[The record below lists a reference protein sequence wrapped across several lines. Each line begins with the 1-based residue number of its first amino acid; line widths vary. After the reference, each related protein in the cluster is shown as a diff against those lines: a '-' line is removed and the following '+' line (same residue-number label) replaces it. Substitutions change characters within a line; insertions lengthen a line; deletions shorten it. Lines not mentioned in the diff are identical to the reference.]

1 MTTSQATPIYRPLY
15 EQIYDLLL
23 ECLKRGEWKPG
34 AMIPSEIELADR
46 YQVSQGTVRKAI
58 DAMVHEN
65 ILRRQQGRGTF
76 VVSHEDMRS
85 KLRFLRLT
93 AASGQK
99 EILDH
104 RLISCTRQKVDAE
117 LSVLTGLA
125 RGTRIIAIQRVLL
138 FANEPVILDDIILE
152 AKHFRGLSAS
162 QIEAHNGSLYS
173 LYAAEYGI
181 SMVRAD
187 EQISAVAA
195 TEAQSQCLGIAPGY
209 PLLKLVRTAFT
220 YGDEPR
226 EWRLGY
232 CVTANH
238 HYANQLD

>member
-1 MTTSQATPIYRPLY
+1 MTTSQVTPIYRPLY
-15 EQIYDLLL
+15 EQIYGLLL
-23 ECLKRGEWKPG
+23 ETLKRGEWKPG
-34 AMIPSEIELADR
+34 AMIPSEMELAER

-58 DAMVHEN
+58 DAMVQEN

-104 RLISCTRQKVDAE
+104 RLISCLRQKVDAE
-117 LSVLTGLA
+117 ISELTGLA
-125 RGTRIIAIQRVLL
+125 RGVRIIRIRRVLL
-138 FANEPVILDDIILE
+138 FANKPVIYDDIVLE
-152 AKHFRGLSAS
+152 AKRFRGLNE
-162 QIEAHNGSLYS
+162 QKIDTHRGSLYS
-173 LYAAEYGI
+173 LYAVEYGI

-187 EQISAVAA
+187 EQISAVSA
-195 TEAQSQCLGIAPGY
+195 TDEQAECLQVEPGY
-209 PLLKLVRTAFT
+209 PLLKIGRTSFT

-226 EWRLGY
+226 EWRQGF